1 MKCSAKKEE
10 KTHSIRIIKDWIPR
24 AFYIAKVPPGFD
36 DPWHLHIANMI
47 KGQTKLLSQQRQLNS
62 LQNVENQLT
71 FPHDLKNNFDQVT
84 ILGPKNNNN
93 NNNNEEE
100 EEAELTSPM
109 REQ

>member
-84 ILGPKNNNN
+84 ILDPKKKKK
-93 NNNNEEE
+93 
-100 EEAELTSPM
+100 AELTSPM